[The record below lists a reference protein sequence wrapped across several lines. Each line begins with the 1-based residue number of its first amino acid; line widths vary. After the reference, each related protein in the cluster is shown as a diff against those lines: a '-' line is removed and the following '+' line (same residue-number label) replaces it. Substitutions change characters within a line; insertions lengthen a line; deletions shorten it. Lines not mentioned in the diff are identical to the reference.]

1 VISKKIFTILFYIFF
16 GVSGIFLFTG
26 AVIIWPLTVLFD
38 KRLVILHLY
47 TQFWGSVYLW
57 AIPSWHVEVIGRN
70 KIDKKKTYVIVS
82 NHQSQLD
89 ILVAMFL
96 FRHFKWV
103 SKREVFN
110 IPLVGW
116 NMRLN
121 RYIELK
127 RGDKKSIIKMMKD
140 CDKTIENGSSVFLFP
155 EGTRSETGILRRFK
169 TGAFIIAKR
178 NKVPILPVAISG
190 TIKVGQKNS
199 AILNRKCSFSIEVL
213 DEIPYES
220 FADKEAEEIA
230 EITRNIIGKHVPE
243 HIESEN
249 E

>member
-1 VISKKIFTILFYIFF
+1 MVSNRIFTILFYIFF
-16 GVSGIFLFTG
+16 GISGIVFFAI
-26 AVIIWPLTVLFD
+26 AVIIWLLTVLFD
-38 KRLVILHLY
+38 KRLDILHFY
-47 TQFWGSVYLW
+47 TQIWGSVYLW
-57 AIPSWHVEVIGRN
+57 VVPSWHVEVIGRK

-89 ILVAMFL
+89 ILVAMSL

-140 CDKTIENGSSVFLFP
+140 CDRAIKTGSSVFIFP
-155 EGTRSETGILRRFK
+155 EGTRSETGILKRFK
-169 TGAFIIAKR
+169 PGAFTIAKR

-190 TIKVGQKNS
+190 TIKVGHKNS
-199 AILNRKCSFSIEVL
+199 AILNRKCRFSIKVL

-230 EITRNIIGKHVPE
+230 EIIHNIIGKHVAE
-243 HIESEN
+243 HTESEN
-249 E
+249 I